1 VKFSEFLLTLKQFL
15 DSTGMTQKDL
25 AQASGIHASQ
35 ISEWLNG
42 RRGVRMGKNAN
53 HVLKYI
59 REYYKRGEIPLPS
72 EIELA
77 IRKVWNGDPKRATII
92 VNLLESV
99 EPAFQ

>member
-1 VKFSEFLLTLKQFL
+1 
-15 DSTGMTQKDL
+15 
-25 AQASGIHASQ
+25 
-35 ISEWLNG
+35 
-42 RRGVRMGKNAN
+42 MGKNAN